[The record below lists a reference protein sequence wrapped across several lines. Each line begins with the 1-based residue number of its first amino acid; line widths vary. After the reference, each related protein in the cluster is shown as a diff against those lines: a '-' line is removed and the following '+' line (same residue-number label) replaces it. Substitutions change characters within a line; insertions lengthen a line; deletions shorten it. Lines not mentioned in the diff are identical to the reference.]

1 MSTPIIVS
9 NLIAYKILSMIVTPF
24 DKTDAYKQGIIDEK
38 GKVLKKASSLRTTA
52 EKSAFTY
59 LHRLVFNMKR
69 IINKLPGGE
78 TRTKNMIAAFF
89 LIKESYS
96 KSKVVITESRLKER
110 YKEILNIV
118 DRQDVTLVEEEIVV
132 KKFME
137 EVAANATGAAVS
149 TDEPTIKPKDAMRRK
164 KLITTAVNFKEQ

>member
-24 DKTDAYKQGIIDEK
+24 NKTDAYKQGIIDEK
-38 GKVLKKASSLRTTA
+38 GKVLKKASTLKTTA

-96 KSKVVITESRLKER
+96 KSKPVITESRLEQR
-110 YKEILNIV
+110 YKEILDVV
-118 DRQDVTLVEEEIVV
+118 DRQGVTLVEEEMIVN
-132 KKFME
+132 KFME
-137 EVAANATGAAVS
+137 DVAANATGAAVS
-149 TDEPTIKPKDAMRRK
+149 TDEPLVKPKDTMRRK
-164 KLITTAVNFKEQ
+164 KLTTTAVNFKE

>member
-24 DKTDAYKQGIIDEK
+24 NKTDAYKQGIIDEK
-38 GKVLKKASSLRTTA
+38 GKVLKKASTLKTTA

-78 TRTKNMIAAFF
+78 NRTKNMIAAFF

-96 KSKVVITESRLKER
+96 KSKPVITESRLEQR
-110 YKEILNIV
+110 YKEILDVV
-118 DRQDVTLVEEEIVV
+118 DRQDVTLVEEEMIVN
-132 KKFME
+132 KFME
-137 EVAANATGAAVS
+137 DVAANATGAAVS
-149 TDEPTIKPKDAMRRK
+149 TDEPLVKPKDTMRRK
-164 KLITTAVNFKEQ
+164 KLTTTAVNFKE

>member
-1 MSTPIIVS
+1 
-9 NLIAYKILSMIVTPF
+9 
-24 DKTDAYKQGIIDEK
+24 
-38 GKVLKKASSLRTTA
+38 
-52 EKSAFTY
+52 
-59 LHRLVFNMKR
+59 
-69 IINKLPGGE
+69 
-78 TRTKNMIAAFF
+78 MIAAFF

-96 KSKVVITESRLKER
+96 KSKVVITESRLEER
-110 YKEILNIV
+110 FKEILDIV

-164 KLITTAVNFKEQ
+164 KLNVTSVNFKES

>member
-24 DKTDAYKQGIIDEK
+24 NKTDAYKQGIIDEK
-38 GKVLKKASSLRTTA
+38 GKVLKKASTLKTTA
-52 EKSAFTY
+52 EKSSFTY

-78 TRTKNMIAAFF
+78 NRTKNMIAAFF

-96 KSKVVITESRLKER
+96 KSKPVITESRLEQR
-110 YKEILNIV
+110 YKEILDVV
-118 DRQDVTLVEEEIVV
+118 DRQDVTLVEEEMIVN
-132 KKFME
+132 KFME
-137 EVAANATGAAVS
+137 DVAANATGTAVS
-149 TDEPTIKPKDAMRRK
+149 TDEPLVKPKDTMRRK
-164 KLITTAVNFKEQ
+164 KLTTTAVNFKE

>member
-96 KSKVVITESRLKER
+96 KSKVVITESRLEER
-110 YKEILNIV
+110 FKEIL
-118 DRQDVTLVEEEIVV
+118 
-132 KKFME
+132 
-137 EVAANATGAAVS
+137 
-149 TDEPTIKPKDAMRRK
+149 
-164 KLITTAVNFKEQ
+164 TAP

>member
-24 DKTDAYKQGIIDEK
+24 NKTDAYKQGIIDEK
-38 GKVLKKASSLRTTA
+38 GKVLKKASTLKTTA

-78 TRTKNMIAAFF
+78 NRTKNMIAAFF

-96 KSKVVITESRLKER
+96 KSKPVITESRLEQR
-110 YKEILNIV
+110 YKEILDVV
-118 DRQDVTLVEEEIVV
+118 DRQDVTLVEEEMIVN
-132 KKFME
+132 KFME
-137 EVAANATGAAVS
+137 DVAANATGTAVS
-149 TDEPTIKPKDAMRRK
+149 TDEPLVKPKDTMRRK
-164 KLITTAVNFKEQ
+164 KLTTTAVNFKE

>member
-24 DKTDAYKQGIIDEK
+24 NKTDAYKQGIIDEK
-38 GKVLKKASSLRTTA
+38 GKVLKKASTLKTTA

-78 TRTKNMIAAFF
+78 NRTKNMIAAFF

-96 KSKVVITESRLKER
+96 KSKPVITESRLEQR
-110 YKEILNIV
+110 YKEILDVV
-118 DRQDVTLVEEEIVV
+118 DRQDVTLVEEEMIVN
-132 KKFME
+132 KFME
-137 EVAANATGAAVS
+137 DVAANATGAAVS
-149 TDEPTIKPKDAMRRK
+149 TDEPLVKPKNTMRRK
-164 KLITTAVNFKEQ
+164 KLTTTAVNFKE

>member
-38 GKVLKKASSLRTTA
+38 GKVLKKASSLKTSA

-78 TRTKNMIAAFF
+78 SRTKNMIAAFF
-89 LIKESYS
+89 LIKESYA
-96 KSKVVITESRLKER
+96 KSKPVITESRLEER
-110 YKEILNIV
+110 YKEILDIV
-118 DRQDVTLVEEEIVV
+118 DRQGVTLVEEEMVV
-132 KKFME
+132 NKFME
-137 EVAANATGAAVS
+137 EVAANCTGAGVS
-149 TDEPTIKPKDAMRRK
+149 TDEPVIKPKNPVRRK
-164 KLITTAVNFKEQ
+164 KLVP